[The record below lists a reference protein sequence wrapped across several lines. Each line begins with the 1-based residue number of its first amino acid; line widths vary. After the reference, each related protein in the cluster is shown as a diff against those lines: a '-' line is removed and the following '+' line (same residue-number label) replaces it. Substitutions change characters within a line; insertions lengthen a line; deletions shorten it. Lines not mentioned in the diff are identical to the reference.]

1 MSRYAGIIF
10 EDTAAAPGLCVSVY
24 LQGCPHQCPG
34 CHNPETWDEYG
45 GHEFTWE
52 TFRRVIGSLN
62 AHGIPHT
69 LCILGGEPFTPYNAF
84 LTGMLARSAKGVGA
98 SVYVWT
104 GYDYE
109 QIPKQYL
116 ENVDVVI
123 DGKFEAD
130 RRDVTLPLRGSSN
143 QRVIDVRKSE
153 QEGKVV
159 LL

>member
-24 LQGCPHQCPG
+24 LQGCPHKCPG

-52 TFRRVIGSLN
+52 TFRRVIAGLY
-62 AHGIPHT
+62 AHGVQHT
-69 LCILGGEPFTPYNAF
+69 LCILGGEPFAPYNAF
-84 LTGMLARSAKGVGA
+84 LTGMLARSAKGVGVQ
-98 SVYVWT
+98 VYVWT

-130 RRDVTLPLRGSSN
+130 KRDITLPLRGSSN

-153 QEGKVV
+153 QEGKVIQ
-159 LL
+159 L